1 MPEKY
6 LPRVAAVHDMSGY
19 GKCSL
24 TVAIPVLSA
33 CGVEVCPLCTSLLSA
48 NTLFPGFTFFDYT
61 PYMQAHLDH
70 WHSLGLKFDCVYSGF
85 LGSTEQMDY
94 VRQLKTDF
102 DSGLLVVDPV
112 LGDNGQLIPIFDD
125 DMVKAMADLVGLA
138 DCATPNVTEACLLT
152 GRPYQ
157 GDALSAEDSEGMCR
171 EVLALGCGRVV
182 LTGVLRDGKL
192 INAGIDENG
201 YFEQVIDE
209 LPYHQHGTGDLF
221 TSTMVGA
228 MMRGHDLR
236 RSVDSAAHFVYD
248 CMEYGHDIPGVFDR
262 GVAFEPLAYR
272 LGGGIYK
279 Q

>member
-1 MPEKY
+1 MSEKY

-61 PYMQAHLDH
+61 PYMKAHIDH
-70 WHSLGLKFDCVYSGF
+70 WKSLGLKFDCVYSGF

-94 VRQLKTDF
+94 VKQLKHDF
-102 DSGLLVVDPV
+102 DSGVLVVDPV
-112 LGDNGQLIPIFDD
+112 LGDNGKLIPIFDD
-125 DMVKAMADLVGLA
+125 AMVKAMAGLVGEA

-152 GRPYQ
+152 GKPYQ
-157 GDALSAEDSEGMCR
+157 SDALSREESERLCR
-171 EVLALGCGRVV
+171 DVLALGCKSVV
-182 LTGVLRDGKL
+182 LTGVLREGRL
-192 INAGIDENG
+192 INAGIDEQG
-201 YFEQVIDE
+201 YFELSIDE

-228 MMRGHDLR
+228 LMRGYGLR
-236 RSVDSAAHFVYD
+236 QSVDSAAHFVYD
-248 CMEYGHDIPGVFDR
+248 CMEYGHDIPDVFDR

-272 LGGGIYK
+272 LGSGVYQK
-279 Q
+279 